1 MSIQSK
7 ALIWASIIIAAAFVA
22 NGQGLSD
29 SASFGIIMGL
39 TGAAYGSLYTRG
51 SCQGACAK

>member
-22 NGQGLSD
+22 NGHGLSD

-39 TGAAYGSLYTRG
+39 TGAAWGTLNSGRSACGRG
-51 SCQGACAK
+51 CH